1 MKPSMAMLLLAAAVA
16 ARPAEAGVAA
26 AWAVNDGEKVEQ
38 DDLAHPAKARNSAW
52 DGQTVRLF
60 GAGNEVLAVQVMV
73 ESDAKGIAAL
83 SASLPGLRRRG
94 GSERIAYAPPPA
106 DPADSVGRP
115 IQLFSAHYMNVTHPT
130 HADWAWK
137 PDGPAAPK
145 DTTGWKPVQL
155 VPENARAGRGGFPVS
170 VAPRRNQAIWIEV
183 YTGRGRPPGTYEG
196 AITLTADG
204 RTRVVPVALELM
216 GFTLPDENSMNAMV
230 YYEPAQPELYQG
242 RNLDDTY
249 HRFAHRQRVELV
261 HAYDEA
267 KVRAHP
273 GRFDGADFTK
283 AHGYEGPGE
292 GVGNQIVP
300 VSFYGPGRG
309 WEDRPTAWRRS
320 DAWMTFLAAVL
331 PKAITFLY
339 MPDEPRP
346 PQFPEI
352 LMLAG
357 NVRSNPGPG
366 ARLPIFVTKQWL
378 APLDEAIDIWC
389 AGPQE
394 YDILRAEQERA
405 RGRRYWTYN
414 GGRPAAGA
422 ITIDAPATDPR
433 ATIWGCFK
441 HHIDTYF
448 YWHGDHWRHNSQKQ
462 GERNQDVWANPI
474 TFDNRGQPNKED
486 FGILNGDGVLFYP
499 GEEKLHPAED
509 RAVAGPISTIQLAG
523 LRRGLQDHQY
533 LTLARKLG
541 LGDGVDAALRS
552 VVPRMFSDAGETV
565 GFAETGDAY
574 EAARRKLADA
584 IAARSRPVAAAR
596 TSVRGT
602 DTRTRGGGCK

>member
-1 MKPSMAMLLLAAAVA
+1 MRSTIASLALTSALAAS
-16 ARPAEAGVAA
+16 AEAGVAA
-26 AWAVNDGEKVEQ
+26 VWAVNDGEKVEQ

-52 DGQTVRLF
+52 DGRTVRLF
-60 GAGNEVLAVQVMV
+60 GAGNEVLAVQVVV
-73 ESDAKGIAAL
+73 ESDTKGIAAL
-83 SASLPGLRRRG
+83 SASLPELRRRG
-94 GSERIAYAPPPA
+94 GPDRITYAPPAP

-115 IQLFSAHYMNVTHPT
+115 IQLFSVHYMNVTAPT

-137 PDGPAAPK
+137 PDSPAAPK

-155 VPENARAGRGGFPVS
+155 VPENARAGRGGFPVP

-183 YTGRGRPPGTYEG
+183 YTGRGRAPGTYEG
-196 AITLTADG
+196 AITLKADG
-204 RTRVVPVALELM
+204 QARVVPVALELM
-216 GFTLPDENSMNAMV
+216 AFALPDENSMNAMV
-230 YYEPAQPELYQG
+230 YYEPDQPELYQG

-283 AHGYEGPGE
+283 ERGYEGPGE
-292 GVGNQIVP
+292 GVGNRIAP

-309 WEDRPTAWRRS
+309 WEDRPTAWRRA
-320 DAWMTFLAAVL
+320 DAWMTFLATVL

-352 LMLAG
+352 LLLAG
-357 NVRSNPGPG
+357 NVHSNPGPG
-366 ARLPIFVTKQWL
+366 GRLPTFVTKQWV

-394 YDILRAEQERA
+394 YDIARAEQERA

-422 ITIDAPATDPR
+422 MTIDAPATDPR

-441 HHIDTYF
+441 HDVDTYF

-486 FGILNGDGVLFYP
+486 FGTLNGDGVLFYP

-509 RAVAGPISTIQLAG
+509 RGIAGPVSTIQLASF
-523 LRRGLQDHQY
+523 RRGLQDHQY
-533 LTLARKLG
+533 LTLARKAG
-541 LGDGVDAALRS
+541 LKDVVDAALS
-552 VVPRMFSDAGETV
+552 AVVPRMFSDAGETV
-565 GFAETGDAY
+565 GFAETGDPY
-574 EAARRKLADA
+574 ETARRKLGEA
-584 IAARSRPVAAAR
+584 IAAKSG
-596 TSVRGT
+596 GT
-602 DTRTRGGGCK
+602 R

>member
-1 MKPSMAMLLLAAAVA
+1 MTARTLTVALAALTGALA
-16 ARPAEAGVAA
+16 ATVEAGVAA
-26 AWAVNDGEKVEQ
+26 VWAVNDGEKVEQ
-38 DDLAHPAKARNSAW
+38 DDLAHPARSGNSAW
-52 DGQTVRLF
+52 GGQTVRLF

-83 SASLPGLRRRG
+83 SASLPDLRRRG
-94 GSERIAYAPPPA
+94 GSDRIAYAPPAA

-115 IQLFSAHYMNVTHPT
+115 IQLFSVHYMNVTEPT

-137 PDGPAAPK
+137 PDSPAAPK

-155 VPENARAGRGGFPVS
+155 VPENARAGRGGFPVP

-183 YTGRGRPPGTYEG
+183 YTGRGRAPGTYEG
-196 AITLTADG
+196 AITLRADG
-204 RTRVVPVALELM
+204 QTRVVPVTLELM
-216 GFTLPDENSMNAMV
+216 AFALPDENSMNAMV
-230 YYEPAQPELYQG
+230 YYEPDQPELYQG

-273 GRFDGADFTK
+273 GRFDGADFTR
-283 AHGYEGPGE
+283 ARGYEGPGE
-292 GVGNQIVP
+292 GVGNRIVP

-309 WEDRPTAWRRS
+309 WEDRPTAWRWS
-320 DAWMTFLAAVL
+320 DAWMTFLATVL

-357 NVRSNPGPG
+357 NVHSNPGPG
-366 ARLPIFVTKQWL
+366 GRLPIFVTKQWV

-394 YDILRAEQERA
+394 YEIARAEQERA

-422 ITIDAPATDPR
+422 MTIDAPATDPR
-433 ATIWGCFK
+433 TTIWGCFK
-441 HHIDTYF
+441 HHVDTYF

-486 FGILNGDGVLFYP
+486 FGTLNGDGVLFYP

-509 RAVAGPISTIQLAG
+509 RGIAGPVSTIQLASF
-523 LRRGLQDHQY
+523 RRGLQDHQY

-541 LGDGVDAALRS
+541 LRDVVDASLRA

-574 EAARRKLADA
+574 EAVRRTLAEA
-584 IAARSRPVAAAR
+584 IAARSVASR
-596 TSVRGT
+596 
-602 DTRTRGGGCK
+602 

>member
-1 MKPSMAMLLLAAAVA
+1 MRSTIASLALTLALAAG
-16 ARPAEAGVAA
+16 AEAGTAA
-26 AWAVNDGEKVEQ
+26 VWAVNDGEKVEQ

-52 DGQTVRLF
+52 DGRTVRLF
-60 GAGNEVLAVQVMV
+60 GAGNEVLAVQVVV

-83 SASLPGLRRRG
+83 SASLPDLRRRG
-94 GSERIAYAPPPA
+94 GPDRITYAPPAP

-115 IQLFSAHYMNVTHPT
+115 IQLFSVHYMNVTAPT

-137 PDGPAAPK
+137 PDSPAAPK

-155 VPENARAGRGGFPVS
+155 VPENARAGRGGFPVP

-183 YTGRGRPPGTYEG
+183 YTGRGRAPGTYEG
-196 AITLTADG
+196 AITLKADG
-204 RTRVVPVALELM
+204 QARVVPVALELM
-216 GFTLPDENSMNAMV
+216 AFALPDENSMNAMV
-230 YYEPAQPELYQG
+230 YYEPDQPELYQG

-273 GRFDGADFTK
+273 GRFGGADFTK
-283 AHGYEGPGE
+283 ARGYEGPGE
-292 GVGNQIVP
+292 GVGNRIAP

-309 WEDRPTAWRRS
+309 WEDRPTAWRRA
-320 DAWMTFLAAVL
+320 DAWMTFLATVL

-352 LMLAG
+352 LLLAG
-357 NVRSNPGPG
+357 NVHSNPGPG
-366 ARLPIFVTKQWL
+366 RRLPTFVTKQWV

-394 YDILRAEQERA
+394 YDIARAGQERA

-422 ITIDAPATDPR
+422 MTIDAPATDPR

-441 HHIDTYF
+441 HDVDTYF

-486 FGILNGDGVLFYP
+486 FGRLNGDGVLFYP

-509 RAVAGPISTIQLAG
+509 RGIAGPVSTIQLASF
-523 LRRGLQDHQY
+523 RRGLQDHQY
-533 LTLARKLG
+533 LTLARKAG
-541 LGDGVDAALRS
+541 LKDVVDAALS
-552 VVPRMFSDAGETV
+552 AVVPRMFSDAGETV
-565 GFAETGDAY
+565 GFAETGDPY
-574 EAARRKLADA
+574 ETARRKLGEA
-584 IAARSRPVAAAR
+584 IAAKSGGAR
-596 TSVRGT
+596 
-602 DTRTRGGGCK
+602 

>member
-1 MKPSMAMLLLAAAVA
+1 
-16 ARPAEAGVAA
+16 
-26 AWAVNDGEKVEQ
+26 
-38 DDLAHPAKARNSAW
+38 
-52 DGQTVRLF
+52 
-60 GAGNEVLAVQVMV
+60 
-73 ESDAKGIAAL
+73 
-83 SASLPGLRRRG
+83 
-94 GSERIAYAPPPA
+94 
-106 DPADSVGRP
+106 
-115 IQLFSAHYMNVTHPT
+115 
-130 HADWAWK
+130 
-137 PDGPAAPK
+137 
-145 DTTGWKPVQL
+145 
-155 VPENARAGRGGFPVS
+155 
-170 VAPRRNQAIWIEV
+170 
-183 YTGRGRPPGTYEG
+183 
-196 AITLTADG
+196 
-204 RTRVVPVALELM
+204 
-216 GFTLPDENSMNAMV
+216 
-230 YYEPAQPELYQG
+230 
-242 RNLDDTY
+242 
-249 HRFAHRQRVELV
+249 VELV

-273 GRFDGADFTK
+273 GRFDGADFTR

-292 GVGNQIVP
+292 GVGNRIVP

-309 WEDRPTAWRRS
+309 WEDRETAWRRS
-320 DAWMTFLAAVL
+320 DAWMTFLATVL

-357 NVRSNPGPG
+357 NVHSNPGPG
-366 ARLPIFVTKQWL
+366 RRLPIFVTKQWV

-394 YDILRAEQERA
+394 YDVARAERERA

-422 ITIDAPATDPR
+422 MTIDAPATDPR

-441 HHIDTYF
+441 HDVDTYF

-486 FGILNGDGVLFYP
+486 FGTLNGDGVLFYP
-499 GEEKLHPAED
+499 GEEKLHPAQD
-509 RAVAGPISTIQLAG
+509 RGIAGPVSTIQLASF
-523 LRRGLQDHQY
+523 RRGLQDHQY
-533 LTLARKLG
+533 LTLARKRG
-541 LGDGVDAALRS
+541 LGDVVDAALRA

-574 EAARRKLADA
+574 EAVRRKLAEA
-584 IAARSRPVAAAR
+584 IAARSGAR
-596 TSVRGT
+596 
-602 DTRTRGGGCK
+602 

>member
-1 MKPSMAMLLLAAAVA
+1 MRVMIAILALAAALA
-16 ARPAEAGVAA
+16 AGVAEAGVASV
-26 AWAVNDGEKVEQ
+26 WAVNDGEKVEQ

-52 DGQTVRLF
+52 DGRTVRLF
-60 GAGNEVLAVQVMV
+60 GAGNEVLAVQVVV
-73 ESDAKGIAAL
+73 ESDTKGIAAL
-83 SASLPGLRRRG
+83 SASLPELRRRG
-94 GSERIAYAPPPA
+94 GPDRITYAPPAP

-115 IQLFSAHYMNVTHPT
+115 IQLFSVHYMNVTAPT

-137 PDGPAAPK
+137 PDSPAAPK

-155 VPENARAGRGGFPVS
+155 VPENARAGRGGFPVP

-183 YTGRGRPPGTYEG
+183 YTGRGRAPGTYEG
-196 AITLTADG
+196 AITLKADG
-204 RTRVVPVALELM
+204 QARVVPVALELM
-216 GFTLPDENSMNAMV
+216 AFALPDENSMNAMV
-230 YYEPAQPELYQG
+230 YYEPDQPELYQG

-283 AHGYEGPGE
+283 ARGYEGPGE
-292 GVGNQIVP
+292 GVGNRIAP

-309 WEDRPTAWRRS
+309 WEDRPTAWRRA
-320 DAWMTFLAAVL
+320 DAWMTFLATVL

-352 LMLAG
+352 LLLAG
-357 NVRSNPGPG
+357 NVHSNPGPG
-366 ARLPIFVTKQWL
+366 GRLPTFVTKQWV

-394 YDILRAEQERA
+394 YDIARAGQERA

-422 ITIDAPATDPR
+422 MTIDAPATDPR

-441 HHIDTYF
+441 HDVDTYF

-486 FGILNGDGVLFYP
+486 FGTLNGDGVLFYP

-509 RAVAGPISTIQLAG
+509 RGIAGPVSTIQLASF
-523 LRRGLQDHQY
+523 RRGLQDHQY
-533 LTLARKLG
+533 LTLARKAG
-541 LGDGVDAALRS
+541 LKDVVDAALS
-552 VVPRMFSDAGETV
+552 AVVPRMFSDAGETV
-565 GFAETGDAY
+565 GFAETGDPY
-574 EAARRKLADA
+574 ETARRKLGEA
-584 IAARSRPVAAAR
+584 IAAKSG
-596 TSVRGT
+596 GT
-602 DTRTRGGGCK
+602 R